1 MAKRLSKVKRERAH
15 EVLRA
20 IRRIIYY
27 VSEHSRRLHHE
38 VGLTVPQLLVLKAVG
53 ELETDEPEL
62 TLAAVSKHVALSPA
76 TVSRVL
82 DRLVNAGLVERERRA
97 KDRRKVCLTLT
108 DAGWERFQALPTP
121 LQDEF
126 VRKFDALPAS
136 ERERLLGALDEI
148 AELMGAGEVEAE
160 PVLLPGDVRQDP

>member
-1 MAKRLSKVKRERAH
+1 MARQISKVKRERAH

-38 VGLTVPQLLVLKAVG
+38 IGLTVPQLLVLKAIG

-62 TLAAVSKHVALSPA
+62 TLAAVARHVALSPA

-82 DRLVNAGLVERERRA
+82 DRLVKAGLVERERRA
-97 KDRRKVCLTLT
+97 KDRRKICLTLT
-108 DAGWERFQALPTP
+108 DAGFERFQALPTP

-126 VRKFDALPAS
+126 VRKFEALPGS
-136 ERERLLGALDEI
+136 ERQRLLGALDEI
-148 AELMGAGEVEAE
+148 AELMGAGEVDAA
-160 PVLLPGDVRQDP
+160 PVLVSGDMRQDT